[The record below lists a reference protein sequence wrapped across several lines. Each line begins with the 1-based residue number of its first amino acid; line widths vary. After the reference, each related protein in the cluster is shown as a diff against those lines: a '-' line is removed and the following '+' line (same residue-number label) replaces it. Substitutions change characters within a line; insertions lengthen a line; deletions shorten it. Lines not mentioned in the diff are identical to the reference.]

1 MVAKHL
7 EEVASDATPAT
18 ASETDNAATKTRKMG
33 SPTARALMAQA
44 HFKFK
49 QLLKYKMK
57 RTGGRVID
65 CEEEYTSKT
74 CSSCGVIKENLGGAR
89 VFRCGRCHAVLDR
102 DVSAAKNILH
112 KNVSLLA

>member
-7 EEVASDATPAT
+7 EEVASNATPAT
-18 ASETDNAATKTRKMG
+18 ASETDNAATKTRKIR

-49 QLLKYKMK
+49 QRLKYKMK

-74 CSSCGVIKENLGGAR
+74 CSSCGVIKKTWTDL
-89 VFRCGRCHAVLDR
+89 VFFDTEAVMLFLI
-102 DVSAAKNILH
+102 AM
-112 KNVSLLA
+112 